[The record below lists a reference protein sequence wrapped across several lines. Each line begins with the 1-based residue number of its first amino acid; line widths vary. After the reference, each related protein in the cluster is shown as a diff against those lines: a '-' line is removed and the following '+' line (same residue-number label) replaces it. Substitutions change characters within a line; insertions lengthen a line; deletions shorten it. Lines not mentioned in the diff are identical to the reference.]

1 MRLLVVLTCVS
12 LPAFVSSDMCVLCQP
27 GKFQTGLSNRPCQFC
42 EANTFAP
49 TAGMTTCLSCVANS
63 ASVAGSTSCAC
74 LPGFD
79 GVNGSVAC
87 VASCG
92 AGLVMITGEC
102 LCRAGS
108 VGPRGG
114 PCALCPENT
123 FVGIAGASNC
133 TRCADGLIS
142 ASGSVSEAACVCGAG
157 FTKNGTGGCVALG
170 AESVVLKF
178 EMTLAKQAGTSKAD
192 MLKDLALS
200 VSTAYGIPVDRL
212 TVDFVALPEI
222 ASNASRRRLLQAAV
236 TAKYLVEVHVAF
248 PAGTSAAEIGATQQ
262 KLSTLDGASLNVALQ
277 GTPSAKITVLGTTL
291 KESSVAVAPS
301 PSPPSPPSPSPP
313 SPSPPTTPS
322 PPSTPTTPPAGGG
335 GDVVGIAAG
344 AGAAGVVA
352 LLVLVCCIKSKRKTP
367 EAGKHT
373 NTEILAI

>member
-1 MRLLVVLTCVS
+1 MRLLVVLICVTQ
-12 LPAFVSSDMCVLCQP
+12 LAFVSSDMCVLCQP

-49 TAGMTTCLSCVANS
+49 TAGMTTCLSCIANS

-74 LPGFD
+74 LPGFE

-123 FVGIAGASNC
+123 FVSVAGASNC
-133 TRCADGLIS
+133 SRCADGLIS
-142 ASGSVSEAACVCGAG
+142 APGSVSEAACVCGAG
-157 FTKNGTGGCVALG
+157 FTKNVTGGCVALG

-192 MLKDLALS
+192 MLQDLTLS

-222 ASNASRRRLLQAAV
+222 ATNASRRRLLQAAV

-262 KLSTLDGASLNVALQ
+262 KLATLDGASLNLALQ
-277 GTPSAKITVLGTTL
+277 STPSAKITVLGTTL

-301 PSPPSPPSPSPP
+301 PSPPIPPIPP
-313 SPSPPTTPS
+313 TTPTPPSPPT
-322 PPSTPTTPPAGGG
+322 TPTTPPAGGG

-367 EAGKHT
+367 ETGHHT
-373 NTEILAI
+373 KTEFVAI